1 MYVSP
6 QPIRITML
14 FATVLEIE
22 IEIEIERKEENKL
35 YAFTEFALLNV

>member
-1 MYVSP
+1 MYVFP

-22 IEIEIERKEENKL
+22 IQIERKEEDKL